1 MQQHIEYGTLLVGTG
16 PSSCK
21 MQYGAVGSMHPYVVQ
36 MLVGAV
42 RLVECENLIIVRVAQ
57 TQIFP
62 VYFFIRKAAFT
73 PFPEYLLR
81 ALLQEQQFES
91 LSQILHPLTQL
102 SGY

>member
-1 MQQHIEYGTLLVGTG
+1 
-16 PSSCK
+16 
-21 MQYGAVGSMHPYVVQ
+21 MHPYVVQ